1 MDKWLVNG
9 SKQIENKKKWTI
21 KKFGEKILRSSEAV
35 VHSCSTGY
43 QFWDPK
49 KFQKKFLS
57 SWRSFLKIIKHL
69 LHKST
74 KKAWCENRNQER
86 KYDLWFSLPGMK
98 VTLKQQSETVQKNSC
113 R

>member
-9 SKQIENKKKWTI
+9 SKQIENKNKWTI

-57 SWRSFLKIIKHL
+57 SWRNFLKIIKHL

-74 KKAWCENRNQER
+74 KKLDAKIEIKKENMI
-86 KYDLWFSLPGMK
+86 YDSHYQVWK
-98 VTLKQQSETVQKNSC
+98 
-113 R
+113 